1 MRVLDALRVLNDISS
16 FQKGLFTTAQ
26 AKRVGVERHTLSN
39 LERRGIIER
48 LAKGVYRMG
57 GVPSARE
64 EEVFAVW
71 LSINPGRIPGDLQDQ
86 NAPVAMGA
94 TAAWLLELGE
104 VGPTPYEFSTRVRKQ
119 TKRHNLVLRKRSLDG
134 KDVTIVDGIPTT
146 TPSRTVLDLIDY
158 GEDLSIVA
166 NVLNDAFKNGLV
178 EQEAELIAEIDKR
191 GVKEGVFH

>member
-1 MRVLDALRVLNDISS
+1 M
-16 FQKGLFTTAQ
+16 
-26 AKRVGVERHTLSN
+26 ERHTLSN